1 MKKIYYITGAAI
13 MMLSSC
19 VTAGSSSGEES
30 GLNVAPPQNIKTSSD
45 MNITPDPNTVPDG
58 PEPQVQPMDSI
69 NNK

>member
-1 MKKIYYITGAAI
+1 MKKIYYIGCAL
-13 MMLSSC
+13 MLLTSC

-30 GLNVAPPQNIKTSSD
+30 GLNTAPPQNIKTSSD

-58 PEPQVQPMDSI
+58 PEPQVQPLDSI